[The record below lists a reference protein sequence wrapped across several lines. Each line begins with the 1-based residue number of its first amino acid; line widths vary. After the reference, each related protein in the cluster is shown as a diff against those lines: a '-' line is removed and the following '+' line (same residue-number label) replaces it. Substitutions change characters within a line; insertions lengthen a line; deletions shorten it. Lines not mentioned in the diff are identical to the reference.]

1 MASIRRRPRASG
13 PRWSVRY
20 RLDGEPREKTF
31 KRRSDAEA
39 FKRRIEADEVAGLVI
54 DPRAGEQAF
63 GPYAEAWVE
72 SRRVKG
78 KPLSPT
84 TVAGYKSLLRRFLIP
99 AFGRTPLRKITPDV
113 VRNWYAEL
121 AKTSGQDPAAKSYRL
136 LRAVLNTAV
145 SDDILARNPCR
156 IRGGGIEHSAER
168 PMLDAT
174 TVLTVADAVDPRYR
188 ALVLLAGFGG
198 LRTGEMLGLSRR
210 DVDLM
215 GGLVH
220 VRHQSYE
227 VKGKGRVL
235 AAPKSEAGRRTV
247 VLPALVVDALGDHLR
262 TYAQPGPDGAVFTGP
277 LGTPLR
283 RATLSKQW
291 REACA
296 AVGLERIRVHDL
308 RHHAATAMA
317 RMPGITTKELMA
329 RIGHASP
336 RAALIYQ
343 HATEERDRTIAAF
356 LDGEIASAQ
365 TALRTGKV
373 TPIRSLPRA
382 KCGPVASRRL
392 VCRSRNAL

>member
-1 MASIRRRPRASG
+1 MASIRSRPRASG

-210 DVDLM
+210 DGD
-215 GGLVH
+215 GSHAGH
-220 VRHQSYE
+220 HHQGADGPYRS
-227 VKGKGRVL
+227 RL
-235 AAPKSEAGRRTV
+235 AARRAH
-247 VLPALVVDALGDHLR
+247 LPARHRRARPHHRRVPRRRDRQRA
-262 TYAQPGPDGAVFTGP
+262 DGAANGEGHTDPFSAAGQMWASRISATRLQVQKCPLSRSFVKRRRPESNRCTGLCRPLPKP
-277 LGTPLR
+277 LGHAAGTAHDS
-283 RATLSKQW
+283 RATL
-291 REACA
+291 
-296 AVGLERIRVHDL
+296 L
-308 RHHAATAMA
+308 
-317 RMPGITTKELMA
+317 
-329 RIGHASP
+329 
-336 RAALIYQ
+336 
-343 HATEERDRTIAAF
+343 
-356 LDGEIASAQ
+356 
-365 TALRTGKV
+365 
-373 TPIRSLPRA
+373 
-382 KCGPVASRRL
+382 RRL
-392 VCRSRNAL
+392 PSLAR